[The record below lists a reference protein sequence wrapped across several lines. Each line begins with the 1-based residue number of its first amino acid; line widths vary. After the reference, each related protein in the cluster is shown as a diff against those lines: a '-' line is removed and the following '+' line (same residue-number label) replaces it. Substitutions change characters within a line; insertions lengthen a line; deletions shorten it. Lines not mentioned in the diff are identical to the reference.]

1 KAKGDIRHQFNHA
14 TDIVPT
20 IYDCLG
26 VEMPD
31 EVKGYTQIPL
41 EGQSFRYTFD
51 DGNAP
56 TQKETGFF
64 VMLGSRAI
72 WHKGWKATAV
82 HTTIAGWG
90 RYEHDRW
97 ELFDTENDRTEMHDL
112 AGEQPDKLQ
121 ELINLWFHE
130 AGKYNGLPLEDRTAV
145 EVLTSERPR
154 MGKARDR
161 YVH

>member
-1 KAKGDIRHQFNHA
+1 DRRCA
-14 TDIVPT
+14 TAFAGHSLRAGLAT
-20 IYDCLG
+20 SAAAAG
-26 VEMPD
+26 ASE
-31 EVKGYTQIPL
+31 
-41 EGQSFRYTFD
+41 
-51 DGNAP
+51 
-56 TQKETGFF
+56 
-64 VMLGSRAI
+64 RAI

-82 HTTIAGWG
+82 HPTISGWG

-97 ELFDTENDRTEMHDL
+97 ELFDTENDRTEMHEL

-145 EVLTSERPR
+145 EILTSERPR

-161 YVH
+161 YVYYPDCAEVTEAAAVNIRNRSYAIAAGVLVQTPEAG